1 MYGIEFRKADNALIC
16 GSFEFECRTI
26 GDKYERYEQK
36 SKYYRLRLHPDIGM
50 ALDEKNSSGW
60 VCVLE
65 YAKDEQI
72 NALLPKRKDF
82 GKDWTVQDLIF
93 AGTFYGEGHKH
104 GYEAGRWDEI
114 QRDRKRREYE
124 KEN

>member
-26 GDKYERYEQK
+26 GNEQTRYRTQ
-36 SKYYRLRLHPDIGM
+36 YNLYRLRFHPDIGM
-50 ALDEKNSSGW
+50 ALDENKSGEW
-60 VCVLE
+60 ECIIN
-65 YAKDEQI
+65 YATNEQVER
-72 NALLPKRKDF
+72 LLPKRKDF

-114 QRDRKRREYE
+114 QRDRKRCGE
-124 KEN
+124 